1 MSSIIPE
8 SYRKQIASRSTVH
21 YVKGWLIRCWTN
33 LRYAAAR
40 SMARWK
46 GAAIGEAVVLP
57 WGLARHANS
66 NLVVGNH
73 TSIQTDKLDLRN
85 PIRIGHHVIIGAETE
100 ILTTSHNIDSPSF
113 ERKDYGIIIED
124 YVWITG
130 KVLILPSCQ
139 HIGRGA
145 VVSTGSVV
153 VREVEPMSVV
163 GGNPAQEFKKRKSLH
178 TDLVVE
184 SLLGGDFSAYRSAR
198 EG

>member
-1 MSSIIPE
+1 MRGIIPE
-8 SYRKQIASRSTVH
+8 SYRKQISGRSTAH
-21 YVKGWLIRCWTN
+21 YVKGWLIRWWTN
-33 LRYAAAR
+33 LRYATVR

-46 GAAIGEAVVLP
+46 GAA
-57 WGLARHANS
+57 
-66 NLVVGNH
+66 VGNH

-85 PIRIGHHVIIGAETE
+85 PIRIGDHVIIGAETE

-113 ERKDYGIIIED
+113 ERKDYGIVIDD

-163 GGNPAQEFKKRKSLH
+163 GGNPAQEFKKRKTLH